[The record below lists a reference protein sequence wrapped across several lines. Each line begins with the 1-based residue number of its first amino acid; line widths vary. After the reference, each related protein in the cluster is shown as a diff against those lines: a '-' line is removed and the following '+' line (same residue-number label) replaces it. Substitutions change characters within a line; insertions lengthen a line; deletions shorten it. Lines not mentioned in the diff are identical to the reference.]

1 MMEWGSRSQPRRQG
15 PGTVRGH
22 LEAIGTALR
31 HLARKPMTIGF
42 PDYDE
47 ARPPGYR
54 GVILFNYSKCIGCSL
69 CAQICPARAIK
80 MYRVPGD
87 KRLRPGYNVG
97 RCIFCGLCVDICPTD
112 ALSLSTVHDRVYE
125 DVPSMDMD
133 PVDWALWS
141 REIEGEEKR
150 PRPMLRPVVDEER
163 GLRYIRVEAGG
174 EG

>member
-1 MMEWGSRSQPRRQG
+1 M
-15 PGTVRGH
+15 RGH
-22 LEAIGTALR
+22 LGAIGAALR
-31 HLARKPMTIGF
+31 QLARKPMTIMF
-42 PDYDE
+42 PDYQE

-54 GVILFNYSKCIGCSL
+54 GVILFDYGKCIGCSL

-87 KRLRPGYNVG
+87 KRIRPGYNVG

-112 ALSLSTVHDRVYE
+112 ALSYSSVHDRVYE
-125 DVPSMDMD
+125 DIPSMDMD

-141 REIEGEEKR
+141 REVEREEAQPR
-150 PRPMLRPVVDEER
+150 PRLKPVVDEET
-163 GLRYIRVEAGG
+163 GLRYIVVEGAGG